1 MEICKE
7 SGVEIT
13 DTVIDQAYRIG
24 ILYLDKTAKNHVRPS
39 LLDFLHF
46 STEQ

>member
-7 SGVEIT
+7 LGVEIT
-13 DTVIDQAYRIG
+13 DTVIDRACRIG
-24 ILYLDKTAKNHVRPS
+24 ILYVDKTAKNHVRPS

-46 STEQ
+46 STKQ